1 MGALL
6 SVYWKLTQHLDE
18 LDSPPTHAGTWKSEG
33 YSASACIRGD
43 IKMVLNLPSGSAQV
57 LIIYDEQSSYR
68 TGWRVKTDLV
78 IEGDVSGHTDTVG
91 SATVSSSTI
100 DLNSKT
106 TFSTLDQKLGFRVQ
120 DVDEESGA
128 LSGSY
133 ISSTP
138 VDHGTWRVKPCL

>member
-6 SVYWKLTQHLDE
+6 SVYWKLTKHLDE

-43 IKMVLNLPSGSAQV
+43 IQMVLNLPDSSAQV

-68 TGWRVKTDLV
+68 AGWRVKTDLV
-78 IEGDVSGHTDTVG
+78 IEGDVMGRKDTIG

-106 TFSTLDQKLGFRVQ
+106 TFSTFDQKLGFRVL
-120 DVDEESGA
+120 DVDEETGA
-128 LSGSY
+128 ISGSY

-138 VDHGTWRVKPCL
+138 VDQGTWRVKPFL